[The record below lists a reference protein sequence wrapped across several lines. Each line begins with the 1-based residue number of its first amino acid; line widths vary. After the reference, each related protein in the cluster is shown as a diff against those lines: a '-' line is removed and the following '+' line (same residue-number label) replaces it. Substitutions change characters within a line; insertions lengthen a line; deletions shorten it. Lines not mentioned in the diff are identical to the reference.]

1 MQPKPRTLWEAVVRL
16 YENSG
21 ITLASAVAFSFIV
34 SLFPFCILIGSLAGV
49 VGGRELAQQAVALM
63 VETLPARVAE
73 TLEPEVERIMGT
85 SRFDLVT
92 VSAGLALFFA
102 TGAIETLREALNT
115 AYRTAETR
123 RYPVCL
129 AVSTLF
135 VVISALSLLVLT
147 AGLVVWPAI
156 AARLEPDWLARPEAE
171 WLRRWLTSS
180 WLSAGTRYLLAG
192 CVIAVQLFAMHIWLA
207 AGRRSVREVWPG
219 VVLTVLLW
227 IATAAV
233 FSTYLD
239 LNDYTRF
246 YGGLAQIMA
255 TLIFF
260 WVSAV
265 IVILGAELNR
275 GLIVLKRMQAEDAA
289 LAQLALA
296 EEAAAASKKP

>member
-1 MQPKPRTLWEAVVRL
+1 MQPKPRTLWQAIVRL

-21 ITLASAVAFSFIV
+21 VTLASAVAFSFII

-73 TLEPEVERIMGT
+73 TLEPEVDRVMGT

-115 AYRTAETR
+115 AYRVVETR

-135 VVISALSLLVLT
+135 VVISAISLLLLT

-156 AARLEPDWLARPEAE
+156 SARLEPDWLARPEAA
-171 WLRRWLTSS
+171 WLRSWLTST
-180 WLSAGTRYLLAG
+180 WLSAGTRYLIAG
-192 CVIAVQLFAMHIWLA
+192 AVIAVQLFAMHMWLA
-207 AGRRSVREVWPG
+207 AGRRTLREVWPG

-227 IATAAV
+227 VATAAT

-239 LNDYTRF
+239 LNDYARF
-246 YGGLAQIMA
+246 YGGLGQIMA

-275 GLIVLKRMQAEDAA
+275 GLIELRRMQAEEDALER
-289 LAQLALA
+289 LARIN
-296 EEAAAASKKP
+296 EAAALSEKS